1 MESYTFGSDEFM
13 SAVALERMRTGEN
26 YPITLNDTDF
36 RMLTAILRDI
46 ALYGEVG
53 KSTRDK
59 AREILGDSFTSEPLE
74 DWAWQWLSGIGET
87 LGIEGI

>member
-1 MESYTFGSDEFM
+1 
-13 SAVALERMRTGEN
+13 MRTGEN
-26 YPITLNDTDF
+26 YPITLNDKDF
-36 RMLTAILRDI
+36 RVFTAILKDL

-59 AREILGDSFTSEPLE
+59 VREIIGDSDETEPIE
-74 DWAWQWLSGIGET
+74 DWAWNWLSGIGET